1 MAELEY
7 EIRVSG
13 LVPATLLEEFEGAK
27 AVVHPTTTVMRGPVA
42 DQSALH
48 GLLGRLQGLD
58 LEVIDVHRITADGP
72 G

>member
-1 MAELEY
+1 M
-7 EIRVSG
+7 
-13 LVPATLLEEFEGAK
+13 LEEFEGVHV
-27 AVVHPTTTVMRGPVA
+27 VVHPTTTVLRGPVV

-58 LEVIDVHRITADGP
+58 LELIDVHRVTGDGP

>member
-13 LVPATLLEEFEGAK
+13 LVPATLLEEFEGVTA
-27 AVVHPTTTVMRGPVA
+27 AVHPTTTVMRGPVV

-48 GLLGRLQGLD
+48 GLLSRLHGLD
-58 LEVIDVHRITADGP
+58 LEVIDVHRITTDGP
-72 G
+72 E

>member
-13 LVPATLLEEFEGAK
+13 LVPATVLEEFEGVHV
-27 AVVHPTTTVMRGPVA
+27 VVHPTTTVLRGPVV

-58 LEVIDVHRITADGP
+58 LVLIDVHRVTADGP

>member
-13 LVPATLLEEFEGAK
+13 LVPATLLEEFEGVK
-27 AVVHPTTTVMRGPVA
+27 AVVHPTTTVMRGPVV

-48 GLLGRLQGLD
+48 GLLARLQGLD
-58 LEVIDVHRITADGP
+58 LELIDVHRITADGS